1 MTKGP
6 GRLKSG
12 APKKTKR
19 WKKGQSCV
27 SNPTVTTHRQ
37 AATADRFLP
46 GHAHRRPGPSA
57 GRREGGM
64 QLTEKALAHHNED
77 SGDFGISDDAE
88 SAGGETYKTFLS
100 GVSDCSNPAFDKV
113 KRYWES
119 NAASHKEVCAV
130 LAAVTE
136 VIREQGGKETETEYF
151 GALMTALDNVDNE
164 ESLSAILFLLSLVIK
179 RVPTSVLRVKF
190 SAISKSFLDILASHA
205 NQSGTTSLR
214 SCLVCLSTT
223 LRQQDYSMWSEPST
237 LQVYHGILSYT
248 IHQKPKIRKAA
259 QHAVGAILKGSSFMI
274 VQDSPP
280 CHPAAG
286 PTAKFCIQQVES
298 SGGAGEVATT
308 MHVLGLLKD
317 IMSCL
322 SQNSLKSACETIL
335 RLMTLSNVLMTSV
348 CMQALHGMFTAKP
361 KASNLPA
368 DLNAQLINALY
379 DYQPGENDVQP
390 TQAWLA
396 VMEAAHTNL
405 ARLSQ
410 KLCISHLPRLF
421 SAAMACFVSQKTEIT
436 ASASQVMKTLLYECV
451 KPASDWLSNELP
463 GNSSTPIHKM
473 FHTIEGGLSYKYHS
487 SWGLVLQVTRAFFEV
502 IGKEGRN
509 FMKKCLQSMCDLR
522 STHHFP
528 YVQELDR
535 AVGMAVRT
543 MGPRFVLGAV
553 PLQITGDED
562 NYDFPRSWL
571 LPVIR
576 DNVCNTELQFFTKY
590 FLPLAAKLKTKALE
604 YSQQGRKVESKTYDI
619 LQSQI
624 WSLLPGFCK
633 DPVDVCPGFKGIAR
647 ILGSA
652 ISDRTDLRYDVCLAI
667 RHLIT
672 RNMDNEENRAE
683 LARFAKNFL
692 PVFFNLYTSGNARED
707 PSLATI
713 LETAK
718 VYLKIADP
726 KLVIGLFD
734 KLAIKLVGEA
744 TDQHP
749 LMDLTIALT
758 PHLDMDHMT
767 KLFDIVSQLLKSTD
781 HTVQKKAY
789 RVLENLCDGST
800 EAGRQFVASHLQQLQ
815 ETLVTSLSS
824 SGPSSKGP
832 RLRCLIHVIRALPS
846 KNEDFLET
854 IIPEVILCTKEVNSK
869 TRLVAFDLLV
879 DLGHAMVRW
888 SDGEETKEVCVR
900 QYIEM
905 LTAGLAGSPHMVSA
919 TVQALTRI
927 VFEFRDVVQ
936 GAFLGQLV
944 EGVCALL
951 QSKAREVLSPTL
963 GFVKVLVT
971 ILEDVTLAQYVEQLL
986 MNIGRM
992 GNTNRRNLRV
1002 PIRSIYTRFIR
1013 KFGYEMIYKLVPEDH
1028 KKMVHN
1034 IQKRQERTKR
1044 HKAMKEREAS
1054 DEDEDGEDETPAL
1067 VPSKPKPET
1076 IDELLQDS
1084 ESETD
1089 DEEDEK
1095 AKGKGQKV
1103 KGRKTK
1109 KQLASKQGAAW
1120 LKEGQQEDTPLDFLD
1135 PSVSKRVLA
1144 TKPEEISTK
1153 PYTGVKHS
1161 FKTMPDGRLI
1171 ITEPENEES
1180 EEKEGKQIGKK
1191 KKKKGGQKEDGEE
1204 MMDDLEELMDEELAA
1219 RKTGRK
1225 RKIEDFSVSDDED
1238 ETPNKYQA
1246 GGSGIHRPVAVA
1258 KRTLKEPGTE
1268 YKAKKAKG
1276 DIKKK
1281 NKHDPY
1287 AYVPLSRQQLN
1298 RRMKAQSAGLWKKL
1312 APKGKRGAKQSQKGH
1327 KK

>member
-12 APKKTKR
+12 ATKKTKR

-37 AATADRFLP
+37 AATANRFLP
-46 GHAHRRPGPSA
+46 SHANGRPRPGAPSA
-57 GRREGGM
+57 GRIEGGVP
-64 QLTEKALAHHNED
+64 LTEKALAHHNEE
-77 SGDFGISDDAE
+77 SRDFGISDDIK

-119 NAASHKEVCAV
+119 NAASHREVCAV

-151 GALMTALDNVDNE
+151 GALMTALDNVESE

-179 RVPTSVLRVKF
+179 RIPASVLRLKF
-190 SAISKSFLDILASHA
+190 SAISKSFLGILAHHA
-205 NQSGTTSLR
+205 KQSGTTSLR

-223 LRQQDYSMWSEPST
+223 LRQQDFGTWSEPST
-237 LQVYHGILSYT
+237 MQVYHGILSYT

-259 QHAVGAILKGSSFMI
+259 QHAVCAILKGSSFMI

-280 CHPAAG
+280 CHPAASA
-286 PTAKFCIQQVES
+286 TAKFCIQKIES
-298 SGGAGEVATT
+298 SGGTGEVATT

-317 IMSCL
+317 VLSCL
-322 SQNSLKSACETIL
+322 PQNSLKSACETIL

-348 CMQALHGMFTAKP
+348 CMQSLHGMFVAKP
-361 KASNLPA
+361 KPSILPA

-405 ARLSQ
+405 ARVNQ

-421 SAAMACFVSQKTEIT
+421 STAMACFVSQKTEIMV
-436 ASASQVMKTLLYECV
+436 SASQVMKTLLYNCV
-451 KPASDWLSNELP
+451 KPASDWLSIELAS
-463 GNSSTPIHKM
+463 NTSTPIHKM
-473 FHTIEGGLSYKYHS
+473 FHSVEGGLAYKYHS
-487 SWGLVLQVTRAFFEV
+487 SWGLVLQVMRTFFEV
-502 IGKEGRN
+502 IGKEGCR

-528 YVQELDR
+528 YIQELDR
-535 AVGMAVRT
+535 TVGMAVRT

-576 DNVCNTELQFFTKY
+576 DNVCNTKLQFFTKY
-590 FLPLAAKLKTKALE
+590 FLPLAAKLKSKALE
-604 YSQQGRKVESKTYDI
+604 YSQQGRNVEAKTYDI

-633 DPVDVCPGFKGIAR
+633 DPIDICPGFKGIAR

-652 ISDRTDLRYDVCLAI
+652 LSDRPDLRHDVCLAI
-667 RHLIT
+667 RHLVT
-672 RNMDNEENRAE
+672 RNMDNETNRAE

-692 PVFFNLYTSGNARED
+692 PIFFNIYTSGNARQNT
-707 PSLATI
+707 SLASI

-726 KLVIGLFD
+726 KLVTDLFN
-734 KLAIKLVGEA
+734 KLASKLMAEG
-744 TDQHP
+744 TDRHP
-749 LMDLTIALT
+749 LMDLAIAVT
-758 PHLDMDHMT
+758 PHLDRDHMT

-789 RVLENLCDGST
+789 RILENLCDGST
-800 EAGRQFVASHLQQLQ
+800 EAGCQFISSHLRQLQ
-815 ETLVTSLSS
+815 KTLVTSLSTAS
-824 SGPSSKGP
+824 PSSKGP
-832 RLRCLIHVIRALPS
+832 RLRCIIHIIRALPS
-846 KNEDFLET
+846 KNVDFLET

-879 DLGHAMVRW
+879 DLGHALIRW
-888 SDGEETKEVCVR
+888 SEGEDTREVCVR

-919 TVQALTRI
+919 TVQALTR
-927 VFEFRDVVQ
+927 VLFEFRDVVQ
-936 GAFLGQLV
+936 GSFLGQLV
-944 EGVCALL
+944 EGVCTLL
-951 QSKAREVLSPTL
+951 QSKAREILSPTL
-963 GFVKVLVT
+963 GLVKVLVT
-971 ILEDVTLAQYVEQLL
+971 ILEDVTLAQYVEQLIL
-986 MNIGRM
+986 HIARM

-1013 KFGYEMIYKLVPEDH
+1013 KFGYEMIYKLVLEDH
-1028 KKMVHN
+1028 KKMVQN
-1034 IQKRQERTKR
+1034 IKKKQERTKR
-1044 HKAMKEREAS
+1044 HRAMKERQSGGGDDNEEEEGDEA
-1054 DEDEDGEDETPAL
+1054 PAL
-1067 VPSKPKPET
+1067 MPSKPKPET

-1089 DEEDEK
+1089 EEEEK

-1103 KGRKTK
+1103 KGRKSK
-1109 KQLASKQGAAW
+1109 KQQASKQGAAW

-1144 TKPEEISTK
+1144 TKPDEKSNK
-1153 PYTGVKHS
+1153 PSTGVRHN

-1171 ITEPENEES
+1171 IAEP
-1180 EEKEGKQIGKK
+1180 EEKEEGREGAKIGKK
-1191 KKKKGGQKEDGEE
+1191 RAGQKQDLEV
-1204 MMDDLEELMDEELAA
+1204 MDDLEELMEEELAT
-1219 RKTGRK
+1219 RKAGRK
-1225 RKIEDFSVSDDED
+1225 RKVEDLSVSDDEN
-1238 ETPNKYQA
+1238 ETPRKYQA
-1246 GGSGIHRPVAVA
+1246 GGIGIHRPVAVA
-1258 KRTLKEPGTE
+1258 KRTLKELGRE

-1276 DIKKK
+1276 DVKKK
-1281 NKHDPY
+1281 DKHDPY
-1287 AYVPLSRQQLN
+1287 AYVPLNRQQLN
-1298 RRMKAQSAGLWKKL
+1298 RRMKAKSAGPWKKL
-1312 APKGKRGAKQSQKGH
+1312 APKGKRGAKQSGRGH